1 MIARSFCRIEV
12 TRRSSFLAALM
23 QSSSRL
29 RRLHEREAGMS
40 RERRESLDNERDT
53 GRLEAWSADPGSIA
67 RARHLLSGLARD
79 WLLEVSQ
86 FSSLVCEHSDQRY
99 SDRRVCDATSL

>member
-1 MIARSFCRIEV
+1 
-12 TRRSSFLAALM
+12 
-23 QSSSRL
+23 
-29 RRLHEREAGMS
+29 MS

-53 GRLEAWSADPGSIA
+53 GRLEAWSDDPGSIA

-99 SDRRVCDATSL
+99 SDRRVCDAHRMDNEVYAGGLKRVWGECSFPRTI